1 MKQRLPTN
9 GRVFLFVVLRYLKT
23 NRFHSNT
30 ACSVCSGLKRMD
42 VTLSRNVGRW
52 PSTCRYMFPVFGF
65 AFPKRNLIVIV
76 EAVLPWSTTSR
87 IRRYPSASG
96 FLLIPVLCASGVC
109 RKKEESRLSV
119 SKTTR
124 LAAKTSSE
132 QQPIP
137 LSFRATMLFIRCKT
151 KCISPSELLQRAQQK
166 ESPRTE
172 RRPWMKKTVLVSW

>member
-1 MKQRLPTN
+1 M
-9 GRVFLFVVLRYLKT
+9 VLRYLKT

-109 RKKEESRLSV
+109 RKKEESRLSG
-119 SKTTR
+119 SKTNTLLFR
-124 LAAKTSSE
+124 TTNYTSLHTTTPPSLK
-132 QQPIP
+132 P
-137 LSFRATMLFIRCKT
+137 

-166 ESPRTE
+166 ESPRTKK
-172 RRPWMKKTVLVSW
+172 RPWMKMT